1 MHLTDVHGDYKSI
14 TVTPSFCAFKQSKAK
29 KIYPPPNLS
38 SLYCWNNNCSAILSS
53 PAESA
58 LHIYSVC
65 TRSA

>member
-38 SLYCWNNNCSAILSS
+38 SLYC
-53 PAESA
+53 
-58 LHIYSVC
+58 
-65 TRSA
+65 